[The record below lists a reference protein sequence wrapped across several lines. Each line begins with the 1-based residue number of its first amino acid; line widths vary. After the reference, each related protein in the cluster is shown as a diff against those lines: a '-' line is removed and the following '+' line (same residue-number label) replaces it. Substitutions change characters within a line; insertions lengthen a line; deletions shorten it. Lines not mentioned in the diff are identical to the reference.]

1 MVKKPYHTKSVTTAA
16 TTRDNNLFLKKLSS
30 KRLSPSVLH
39 PTTKMRLAV
48 DIMGGDH
55 GPAVIVNG
63 AFRAIQKCN
72 GAINELHFV
81 GDEEAVQQALREWK
95 GEPLNEELFTIH
107 HTNDVLLM
115 MDKPVEGLRRKKNCS
130 LAIAID
136 LAKKDQVDAVVSPG
150 NTGGVVAAATIKLRT
165 LPGVDRAGIA
175 TVIPRPKGM
184 FLLLDAGASADC
196 RASHLLHFA
205 IMGSIYMEE
214 ILGVA
219 RPRVGLL
226 SVGTEPSKGNELTL
240 EAFPMLEASHLNF
253 IGNVEGHDLY
263 KDNVDVVVCD
273 GFTGNIVLKT
283 SESLATNMFGW
294 IKQEMTATPLR
305 KLGALLCKP
314 AFKPIR
320 HKMNPDTYGGAPLLG
335 VNGNV
340 MITHGSAK
348 EIAIE
353 NAIGIAIQ
361 EFQHNINK
369 KITDQIRQQE
379 QPDQAA

>member
-1 MVKKPYHTKSVTTAA
+1 
-16 TTRDNNLFLKKLSS
+16 
-30 KRLSPSVLH
+30 
-39 PTTKMRLAV
+39 MRLAV

-63 AFRAIQKCN
+63 AFRAIEKSN
-72 GAINELHFV
+72 GAVKELHLV
-81 GDEEAVQQALREWK
+81 GDEAAVKESLNSWK
-95 GEPLNEELFTIH
+95 GKPLSDDLLTIH
-107 HTNDVLLM
+107 HTNEVLLM
-115 MDKPVEGLRRKKNCS
+115 EDKPVEGLRRKKNCS
-130 LAIAID
+130 LAIAMD
-136 LAKKDQVDAVVSPG
+136 LAKKQKVDAVVSPG

-175 TVIPRPKGM
+175 TVLPRQKGM

-196 RASHLLHFA
+196 RASHLMHFA
-205 IMGSIYMEE
+205 IMGSIYAEE
-214 ILGVA
+214 ILGIKK
-219 RPRVGLL
+219 PRVGLL
-226 SVGTEPSKGNELTL
+226 SVGTEPTKGNELTL
-240 EAFPMLEASHLNF
+240 EAFPLLEGSHLNF
-253 IGNVEGHDLY
+253 IGNVEGHDLFR
-263 KDNVDVVVCD
+263 DNVDVVVCD

-294 IKQEMTATPLR
+294 IKEVMTSTPIR
-305 KLGALLCKP
+305 KIGALLCRS
-314 AFKPIR
+314 AFKPIK

-340 MITHGSAK
+340 MITHGSAS
-348 EIAIE
+348 EVAIE

-369 KITDQIRQQE
+369 KITDQIRQLE